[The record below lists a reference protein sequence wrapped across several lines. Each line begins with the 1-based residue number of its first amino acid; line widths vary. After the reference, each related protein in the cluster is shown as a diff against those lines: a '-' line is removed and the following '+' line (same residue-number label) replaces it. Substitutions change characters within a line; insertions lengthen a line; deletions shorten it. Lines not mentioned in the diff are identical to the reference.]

1 MNQLPVIVTRF
12 ARVVLPAIVLASCGS
27 GYEELPSYRYRLTVE
42 VETPEGIRSG
52 SSVIEVRTWLAGPN
66 TVPNPNVIRTRE
78 NGEAVTIAL
87 GSRGKLYALLRS
99 GNFMD
104 WPGRVA
110 IPPLTTKRVDPQLY
124 RRAEIESARSLKG
137 VREISKV
144 RLSASHE
151 MQNWPDLVRF
161 EDESRPDT
169 IKWVDPTKLDSIF
182 GRGYAVRRV
191 TIQIVEAPVTR
202 SIFADL
208 PWLADKSA
216 EARLPV
222 RIERSSD
229 DMFIPPLS
237 FIDFTRSVN

>member
-1 MNQLPVIVTRF
+1 MSQLPVIVTRF
-12 ARVVLPAIVLASCGS
+12 ARVVLAAIVLASCDT

-42 VETPEGIRSG
+42 VETPEGIKSG

-87 GSRGKLYALLRS
+87 GGRGKLYALLRS

-110 IPPLTTKRVDPQLY
+110 IPPLTTKQVDPQLY

-144 RLSASHE
+144 RLSANKE
-151 MQNWPDLVRF
+151 MNNWPDFVIF
-161 EDESRPDT
+161 EDQSRPDT
-169 IKWVDPTKLDSIF
+169 IKWIDPAKFDRIF
-182 GRGYAVRRV
+182 GHGYAVHRV
-191 TIQIVEAPVTR
+191 TIQIVETPVTR
-202 SIFADL
+202 TISADL
-208 PWLADKSA
+208 PWLTDQSA
-216 EARLPV
+216 ESSLPV
-222 RIERSSD
+222 RIDRGSVD
-229 DMFIPPLS
+229 LFVPPLS
-237 FIDFTRSVN
+237 FIDFTRSVK